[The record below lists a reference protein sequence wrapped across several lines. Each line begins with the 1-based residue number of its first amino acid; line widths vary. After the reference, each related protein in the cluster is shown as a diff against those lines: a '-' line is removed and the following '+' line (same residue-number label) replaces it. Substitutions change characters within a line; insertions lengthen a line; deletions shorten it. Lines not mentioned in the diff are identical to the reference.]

1 MRFLVRYRVA
11 LGFACAVAA
20 FALARPTPVS
30 LATGLAVALAGEAIR
45 VWAAGHLEKGTEI
58 TTSGPYRLVRHPL
71 YLGSAIM
78 GIGFMVAARDLVVTL
93 VVSAYLALTLIAA
106 IRSEEA
112 LLDDRFK
119 GGYSAW
125 RGGTV
130 AASGRRFS
138 VDRVVANREYRAW
151 LGLAAGMS
159 VLFWR
164 TSW

>member
-1 MRFLVRYRVA
+1 VRFFVRYRIA

-20 FALARPTPVS
+20 FALARPTPAS
-30 LATGLAVALAGEAIR
+30 LAIGLAVAVAGEALR
-45 VWAAGHLEKGTEI
+45 VWAAGHLEKGREI

-78 GIGFMVAARDLVVTL
+78 GAGFIVAARDLVVTL
-93 VVSAYLALTLIAA
+93 LVGAYLMLTLTAA
-106 IRSEEA
+106 MRSEEA
-112 LLDDRFK
+112 LLDDRFN

-125 RGGTV
+125 RGGAV
-130 AASGRRFS
+130 AASSRRFS
-138 VDRVVANREYRAW
+138 VERVVANREYRAL

>member
-1 MRFLVRYRVA
+1 MRYRVA
-11 LGFACAVAA
+11 LGVACAIAA

-125 RGGTV
+125 RGGAV
-130 AASGRRFS
+130 AASRRRFS

>member
-1 MRFLVRYRVA
+1 VRFLVRYRVA
-11 LGFACAVAA
+11 LGFASAIAA
-20 FALARPTPVS
+20 FALAKPTPTS
-30 LATGLAVALAGEAIR
+30 LALGLAVAVAGEAIR
-45 VWAAGHLEKGTEI
+45 IWAAGHLEKGTEI
-58 TTSGPYRLVRHPL
+58 TTSGPYRIVRHPL
-71 YLGSAIM
+71 YLGSALM

-93 VVSAYLALTLIAA
+93 LVSAYLALTLTAA

-112 LLDDRFK
+112 LLDDRFQ

-125 RGGTV
+125 RGGGVV
-130 AASGRRFS
+130 ASTRRFS
-138 VDRVVANREYRAW
+138 LERVLANREYRAM

>member
-1 MRFLVRYRVA
+1 V
-11 LGFACAVAA
+11 G
-20 FALARPTPVS
+20 
-30 LATGLAVALAGEAIR
+30 G
-45 VWAAGHLEKGTEI
+45 
-58 TTSGPYRLVRHPL
+58 GPYRLVRHPL

-93 VVSAYLALTLIAA
+93 VVSAYLMLTLIAA

-112 LLDDRFK
+112 LLDHRFQ

-125 RGGTV
+125 RGGAV

-138 VDRVVANREYRAW
+138 VERVVANREYRAM

>member
-11 LGFACAVAA
+11 LGFACAIAA
-20 FALARPTPVS
+20 FALARPTPGS
-30 LATGLAVALAGEAIR
+30 LTAGLAVALLGEALR
-45 VWAAGHLEKGTEI
+45 VWAAGHLEKGREI

-71 YLGSAIM
+71 YLGSVLM
-78 GIGFMVAARDLVVTL
+78 GLGFMVAARDVIVTL
-93 VVSAYLALTLIAA
+93 VVSAYLALTLTAA

-112 LLDDRFK
+112 WLDDRFQ

-125 RGGTV
+125 REGAVTD
-130 AASGRRFS
+130 SGRRFS
-138 VDRVVANREYRAW
+138 VERVVANREYRAV

-164 TSW
+164 TTW

>member
-20 FALARPTPVS
+20 FALARPTPMS
-30 LATGLAVALAGEAIR
+30 LTIGLAVAVAGEALR
-45 VWAAGHLEKGTEI
+45 VWAAGHLEKGREI
-58 TTSGPYRLVRHPL
+58 TTSGPYRFVRHPL

-78 GIGFMVAARDLVVTL
+78 GVGFMVAARDLVVTL
-93 VVSAYLALTLIAA
+93 LVSAYLLLTLTAA

-112 LLDDRFK
+112 LLDDRFQ
-119 GGYSAW
+119 GRYSAW
-125 RGGTV
+125 RGGAV

-138 VDRVVANREYRAW
+138 LDRVFANREYRAL

-159 VLFWR
+159 WLFWR